1 MVDEI
6 LGGSFDSRCEMMLEV
21 TIQTLKSDPELR
33 LCEGLRLIEA
43 TRTAVSR
50 LAPTALDRFDDE
62 VLPKLRQM
70 LMARFGVADMSG
82 CSVN

>member
-1 MVDEI
+1 MDE
-6 LGGSFDSRCEMMLEV
+6 LSGRGFDSRCQMMLEV

-43 TRTAVSR
+43 TRTAVAR

-62 VLPKLRQM
+62 ILPQLRRV
-70 LMARFGVADMSG
+70 LMARFGVADPNG